1 MIGIRKKPVPAV
13 TLPCDKSSYW
23 YRFLKSGGSP
33 CILNHLKSGIMKW
46 NAIISRSQYEKTVR
60 REREISRDHR
70 DPAGEDEL
78 RLLRILIK
86 DYEERQSE
94 RWSADWRRRD
104 IRTGNCYPSLLQSK
118 PGTSG
123 V

>member
-1 MIGIRKKPVPAV
+1 MINQA
-13 TLPCDKSSYW
+13 
-23 YRFLKSGGSP
+23 GSAASMRATP
-33 CILNHLKSGIMKW
+33 
-46 NAIISRSQYEKTVR
+46 IISRSQYEKTVR
-60 REREISRDHR
+60 REREISRAHG
-70 DPAGEDEL
+70 DPAEEDEL

-94 RWSADWRRRD
+94 SWPAGFLIRK
-104 IRTGNCYPSLLQSK
+104 IRTANGYPSFLQPK